1 MRSLHINK
9 FWYRRG
15 GADIYAIDLA
25 TAIIARGEDVHVLST
40 RHPSNPAHADDWAWP
55 RYYELAGGGQRL
67 RWSELLH
74 ALPRVFYNWDASRA
88 VRLLMDRHHF
98 QLAHVHNFTRHL
110 SPAAL
115 LALRQRGVPIVAT
128 IHDHW
133 PVCPAYV
140 LLHGDGTRCEREC
153 VEHGPLR
160 CVQHRCI
167 GSSRWASIVGAAEF
181 AVHRQL
187 QWQLGLIDAIICPSR
202 YLAHVLSAVT
212 DEKRIRLIPHPRPR
226 YSWTP
231 LVVGSRPRVLF
242 AGRLGREKGVE
253 HLIAASA
260 GAAWDLEIA
269 GDGPYQGTLRRLAGG
284 LDNVRFLGSLPSQDL
299 LAAMRRAHVVAI
311 PSVCYENAPL
321 TLLEAMAVGR
331 PIVASNIG
339 GIPEHVAGV
348 EGARLVEPDSSDAI
362 RSVLESLTRDLRMLD
377 RLGRT
382 CWEASQAAPGWE
394 EHLNAVLSVYR
405 SIGG

>member
-25 TAIIARGEDVHVLST
+25 TAMVARGRDVHVLST
-40 RHPSNPAHADDWAWP
+40 RHPNNLAHADDWAWP
-55 RYYELAGGGQRL
+55 AYYELAGSGQQLPWPQRF
-67 RWSELLH
+67 R
-74 ALPRVFYNWDASRA
+74 ALPRIFYNWDAKRA
-88 VRLLMDRHHF
+88 VRLLLDRYGC
-98 QLAHVHNFTRHL
+98 QLAHVHNFTKHL
-110 SPAAL
+110 SPAIL
-115 LALRQRGVPIVAT
+115 LGLRERGVPIVAT

-140 LLHGDGTRCEREC
+140 LLHGDGTRCENEC
-153 VEHGPLR
+153 VRQGPWR

-167 GSSRWASIVGAAEF
+167 GGSRLASVVGAAEF
-181 AVHRQL
+181 AVHRHL
-187 QWQLGLIDAIICPSR
+187 QWQLGLIDVVICPSR
-202 YLAHVLSAVT
+202 YLANVLSAVS
-212 DEKRIRLIPHPRPR
+212 DAKRIRLIPHPRPR

-231 LVVGSRPRVLF
+231 ILVTSRPRVLF

-260 GAAWDLEIA
+260 GAGWDLDIA
-269 GDGPYQGTLRRLAGG
+269 GDGPYGETLHLLADG
-284 LDNVRFLGSLPSQDL
+284 LHNVRFLGRLAPEDL
-299 LAAMRRAHVVAI
+299 LAAMRRVHIVAI

-321 TLLEAMAVGR
+321 TLLEAMAAGR
-331 PIVASNIG
+331 PVIATNIG

-348 EGARLVEPDSSDAI
+348 EGARLVEPENSDAI
-362 RSVLESLTRDLRMLD
+362 RLALEDLTRDMRRLD
-377 RLGRT
+377 SLGRT

-394 EHLNAVLSVYR
+394 DHLDAVFSLYR
-405 SIGG
+405 SVSS